1 MKGHSKIYSSVLI
14 SENAGYLIN
23 TFVSA
28 ALDFYLILNLGRS
41 WFFLL
46 LLLAIGI
53 ELTKQICLIRAN
65 TLKTIKTFV
74 EKEYTKVI
82 KTKIFFYTLF
92 FFVFTCLSAISSIG
106 FSLVLS
112 NKTTQSYDIEK
123 TSIQKNID
131 SLTESKNAYLE
142 ANNKYTLLQQN
153 SDDTEKEAKNKLRET
168 EDAYNKIVNEV
179 KDEYNNLSQEYDKKE
194 EEFGG
199 VNTAEFKAW
208 LNEVNYSEIRDVAKG
223 KKETTEIS
231 EARIAYERAKE
242 DYDDLTSGK
251 AITRAKAT
259 AEAAKQEYDSKVELL
274 GSIDSNEIRLKEIAK
289 EELDNASSSK
299 EFILIAR
306 TFKLDDHTDK
316 IKFFLF
322 LVLAVVTEIG
332 IVINSPKIILN
343 DEILGLYAR
352 DLPPECDLAKLKK
365 KIAKY
370 NKDFGYDK
378 IIEEYKLP
386 KEIKSQIKSLEK
398 ENSELKKGINIKN
411 SEIENLNKEIIT
423 SKEEVKNLSSK
434 MEEKKKETN
443 PEILSLIDEIEN
455 MIKE

>member
-46 LLLAIGI
+46 LFLAIGI

-352 DLPPECDLAKLKK
+352 DLPPECDLTKLKK

-378 IIEEYKLP
+378 IIEEYNLP

-443 PEILSLIDEIEN
+443 PEISSLIDEIEN